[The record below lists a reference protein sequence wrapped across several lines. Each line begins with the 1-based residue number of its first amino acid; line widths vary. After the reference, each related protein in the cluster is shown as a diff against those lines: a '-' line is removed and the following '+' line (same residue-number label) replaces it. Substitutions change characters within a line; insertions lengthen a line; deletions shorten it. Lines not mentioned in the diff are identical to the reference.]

1 MNVFELFAKLGL
13 DSSEFEKGLDNS
25 EKKGSEFGKKLG
37 SVIGTGAKVAG
48 AAIAATGAATVATAK
63 AFVSGVGSVAAYGD
77 EIDKNSQKMNMSA
90 KGYQEWAF
98 ILEHTGTSIEGM
110 KTSMKKLVT
119 SAEEGDEAFQTL
131 GISQEQLK
139 NMSPEETWNATI
151 SALQNVED
159 AGQRTALATKLLGK
173 GAVELAP
180 LFNISAEATEAMRKQ
195 VNDLGGVMSDDA
207 VKAAAGYRDSLKN
220 MNTALSGMKN
230 NMLSSF
236 LPAFST
242 TMDGLSSI
250 FSGSDIDG
258 GLQKVE
264 SGIKSLAD
272 GLVSKAP
279 QLFAIGGSILNA
291 LLSSI
296 TTNLPV
302 LLNAAV
308 PIILELASGIIENA
322 PAILSAVISVIGT
335 IASAL
340 GDPANLENV
349 INSAVA
355 IIMTISNS
363 ISENAETVIPAI
375 VEIIMQMFTALTDE
389 SVLMPLLQAGL
400 SVITSIVQGILKAIP
415 VLIKNLPA
423 LITNIVNFIVNSTPL
438 LIQGAIQLFMG
449 IIQAIPQ
456 IIVELGKN
464 LPSIIK
470 AIVNG
475 LIAGTAQIVG
485 VGSDLIRGLWNGISN
500 MAKWIK
506 EKIQGFG
513 KGILDNLKSFFGIHS
528 PSTVFRDSIGKNLAL
543 GIGEGFSK
551 EMNEVARDMAASA
564 GEITDEV
571 NDALSLDGLTASGTV
586 NMNGYSMM
594 ANGNRLDSAS
604 GSTVSMD
611 GIMDYIDRRLSNMEF
626 TIPVYIGGK
635 KIDQQIINANARNI
649 VVSGGR

>member
-13 DSSEFEKGLDNS
+13 DSSEYDKGLENS

-37 SVIGTGAKVAG
+37 SVVGTGAKVAG
-48 AAIAATGAATVATAK
+48 AAIAATGAATLASAK

-119 SAEEGDEAFQTL
+119 SAEEGNDAFKTL

-151 SALQNVED
+151 SALQKVED

-180 LFNISAEATEAMRKQ
+180 LFNTSAEATEEMRKQ
-195 VNDLGGVMSDDA
+195 VNDLGGVMSDEA
-207 VKAAAGYRDSLKN
+207 VKAAATYKDNLQN
-220 MNTALSGMKN
+220 MNVSLEGMKR
-230 NMLSSF
+230 NMLSDF

-242 TMDGLSSI
+242 TMTGLSSI

-258 GLQKVE
+258 GLAKVE
-264 SGIKSLAD
+264 EGIKSLAD
-272 GLVSKAP
+272 GLVTKAP
-279 QLFAIGGSILNA
+279 QIFAIGGTILNA

-308 PIILELASGIIENA
+308 PIILELANGIIENA
-322 PAILSAVISVIGT
+322 PMILSAVISVIGT
-335 IASAL
+335 IATAL
-340 GDPANLENV
+340 GDPENLSNV
-349 INSAVA
+349 INSAVQ
-355 IIMTISNS
+355 IILTISNA
-363 ISENAETVIPAI
+363 ISENAPTVIPAI
-375 VEIIMQMFTALTDE
+375 VDIIMQMLTALTDE
-389 SVLMPLLQAGL
+389 KVLMPLLQAGL

-423 LITNIVNFIVNSTPL
+423 LITNIVNFIVKSTPMI
-438 LIQGAIQLFMG
+438 IQAAIQLFMG

-464 LPSIIK
+464 LPTIIK
-470 AIVNG
+470 AIVGG
-475 LIAGTAQIVG
+475 LAQGVSQIASVG
-485 VGSDLIRGLWNGISN
+485 ENLIKGLWNGISN

-506 EKIQGFG
+506 DKIQGFG
-513 KGILDNLKSFFGIHS
+513 KGVLNNLKSFFGIHS
-528 PSTVFRDSIGKNLAL
+528 PSTVFRDVIGKNLAL
-543 GIGEGFSK
+543 GIGEGFSD
-551 EMNEVARDMAASA
+551 EMNSVAKDMAESA
-564 GEITDEV
+564 GEITKDV
-571 NDALSLDGLTASGTV
+571 NDALSFDDIGLAVDGATMNDYVSGAKTTETK
-586 NMNGYSMM
+586 
-594 ANGNRLDSAS
+594 S
-604 GSTVSMD
+604 GSSINFEGMTFNIYASEGQDVRELAKQVSKEIQNLISD
-611 GIMDYIDRRLSNMEF
+611 KEK
-626 TIPVYIGGK
+626 VY
-635 KIDQQIINANARNI
+635 A
-649 VVSGGR
+649 

>member
-13 DSSEFEKGLDNS
+13 DSSEYDKGLENS

-37 SVIGTGAKVAG
+37 SVVGTGAKVAG
-48 AAIAATGAATVATAK
+48 AAIAATGAATLASAK

-98 ILEHTGTSIEGM
+98 ILKHTGTSIEGM

-119 SAEEGDEAFQTL
+119 SAEEGNDAFKTL

-180 LFNISAEATEAMRKQ
+180 LFNTSAEATENMRKQ

-207 VKAAAGYRDSLKN
+207 VKAAATYKDNLQN
-220 MNTALSGMKN
+220 MNVSLEGMKR
-230 NMLSSF
+230 NMLSDF

-242 TMDGLSSI
+242 TMTGLSSI
-250 FSGSDIDG
+250 FSGSDING
-258 GLQKVE
+258 GLANIE
-264 SGIKSLAD
+264 EGIKSLAD
-272 GLVSKAP
+272 GIVTKAP
-279 QLFAIGGSILNA
+279 QLFEIGGTILNA

-308 PIILELASGIIENA
+308 PIILELANGIIENA
-322 PAILSAVISVIGT
+322 PMILSAVISVIGT
-335 IASAL
+335 IATAL
-340 GDPANLENV
+340 GDPENLSNV
-349 INSAVA
+349 INSAVQ
-355 IIMTISNS
+355 IILTISNA
-363 ISENAETVIPAI
+363 ISENAPTVIPAI
-375 VEIIMQMFTALTDE
+375 VDIIMQMLTALTDE
-389 SVLMPLLQAGL
+389 KVLMPLLKAGL

-423 LITNIVNFIVNSTPL
+423 LITNIVNFIVKSTPMI
-438 LIQGAIQLFMG
+438 IQAAIQLFMG
-449 IIQAIPQ
+449 IIKAIPQ

-464 LPSIIK
+464 LPTIIK
-470 AIVNG
+470 AIVGG
-475 LIAGTAQIVG
+475 LGQGLKQIASVG
-485 VGSDLIRGLWNGISN
+485 ENLIRGLWNGISN

-506 EKIQGFG
+506 DKIQGFG
-513 KGILDNLKSFFGIHS
+513 KGVLNNLKNFFGIHS
-528 PSTVFRDSIGKNLAL
+528 PSTVFRDVIGKNLAL
-543 GIGEGFSK
+543 GIGEGFSD
-551 EMNEVARDMAASA
+551 EMNSVAKDMAESA
-564 GEITDEV
+564 GEITKDV
-571 NDALSLDGLTASGTV
+571 NDALSFDDIGLAVDGATMNDYASGVKTTETKSNSSI
-586 NMNGYSMM
+586 NMG
-594 ANGNRLDSAS
+594 
-604 GSTVSMD
+604 
-611 GIMDYIDRRLSNMEF
+611 GI
-626 TIPVYIGGK
+626 TIN
-635 KIDQQIINANARNI
+635 INASEGQDVRELAKQ
-649 VVSGGR
+649 VSKEIQNLISDKEKVYA

>member
-13 DSSEFEKGLDNS
+13 DSSEYDKGLENS

-37 SVIGTGAKVAG
+37 SVVGTGAKVAG
-48 AAIAATGAATVATAK
+48 AAIAATGAATLASAK

-119 SAEEGDEAFQTL
+119 SAEEGNDAFKTL

-151 SALQNVED
+151 SALQKVED
-159 AGQRTALATKLLGK
+159 AGQRTTLATKLLGK

-180 LFNISAEATEAMRKQ
+180 LFNTSAEATEEMRKQ

-207 VKAAAGYRDSLKN
+207 VKAAATYKDNLQN
-220 MNTALSGMKN
+220 MNVSLEGMKR
-230 NMLSSF
+230 NMLSDF

-242 TMDGLSSI
+242 TMTGLSSI

-258 GLQKVE
+258 GLAKVE
-264 SGIKSLAD
+264 EGIKSLAD
-272 GLVSKAP
+272 GLVTKAP
-279 QLFAIGGSILNA
+279 QIFAIGGTILNA

-308 PIILELASGIIENA
+308 PIILELANGIIENA
-322 PAILSAVISVIGT
+322 PMILSAVISVIGT
-335 IASAL
+335 IATAL
-340 GDPANLENV
+340 GDPENLSNV
-349 INSAVA
+349 INSAVQ
-355 IIMTISNS
+355 IILTISNA
-363 ISENAETVIPAI
+363 ISENAPTVIPAI
-375 VEIIMQMFTALTDE
+375 VDIIMQMLTALTDE
-389 SVLMPLLQAGL
+389 KVLMPLLQAGL

-423 LITNIVNFIVNSTPL
+423 LITNIVNFIVKSTPMI
-438 LIQGAIQLFMG
+438 IQAAIQLFMG

-464 LPSIIK
+464 LPTIIK
-470 AIVNG
+470 AIVGG
-475 LIAGTAQIVG
+475 LAQGVSQIASVG
-485 VGSDLIRGLWNGISN
+485 ENLIKGLWNGISN

-506 EKIQGFG
+506 DKIQGFG
-513 KGILDNLKSFFGIHS
+513 KGVLNNLKSFFGIHS
-528 PSTVFRDSIGKNLAL
+528 PSTVFRDVIGKNLAL
-543 GIGEGFSK
+543 GIGEGFSE
-551 EMNEVARDMAASA
+551 EMNDVAKEMAASA
-564 GEITDEV
+564 GEITKDV
-571 NDALSLDGLTASGTV
+571 NNALSFDDIGLAVDGATMNDYVSGVKTTETK
-586 NMNGYSMM
+586 
-594 ANGNRLDSAS
+594 S
-604 GSTVSMD
+604 GSSINFEGMTFNIYASEGQDVRELAKQVSKEIQNLISD
-611 GIMDYIDRRLSNMEF
+611 KEK
-626 TIPVYIGGK
+626 VY
-635 KIDQQIINANARNI
+635 A
-649 VVSGGR
+649 

>member
-13 DSSEFEKGLDNS
+13 DSSEYDKGLENS

-37 SVIGTGAKVAG
+37 SVVGTGAKVAG
-48 AAIAATGAATVATAK
+48 AAIAATGAATLASAK

-119 SAEEGDEAFQTL
+119 SAEEGNDAFKTL

-151 SALQNVED
+151 AALQKVED

-180 LFNISAEATEAMRKQ
+180 LFNTSAEATEEMRKQ
-195 VNDLGGVMSDDA
+195 VNDLGGVMSDEA
-207 VKAAAGYRDSLKN
+207 VKAAATYKDNLQN
-220 MNTALSGMKN
+220 MNVSLEGMKR
-230 NMLSSF
+230 NMLSDF

-242 TMDGLSSI
+242 TMTGLSSI
-250 FSGSDIDG
+250 FSGSDING
-258 GLQKVE
+258 GLAKVE
-264 SGIKSLAD
+264 EGIKSLAD

-279 QLFAIGGSILNA
+279 QLFEIGGTILNA

-308 PIILELASGIIENA
+308 PIILELANGIIENA
-322 PAILSAVISVIGT
+322 PMILSAVISVIGT
-335 IASAL
+335 IATAL
-340 GDPANLENV
+340 GDPENLSNV
-349 INSAVA
+349 INSAVQ
-355 IIMTISNS
+355 IILTISNA
-363 ISENAETVIPAI
+363 ISENAPTVIPAI
-375 VEIIMQMFTALTDE
+375 VDIIMQMLTALTDE
-389 SVLMPLLQAGL
+389 KVLMPLLQAGL

-423 LITNIVNFIVNSTPL
+423 LITNIVNFIVKSTPMI
-438 LIQGAIQLFMG
+438 IQAAIQLFMG

-464 LPSIIK
+464 LPTIIK
-470 AIVNG
+470 AIVGG
-475 LIAGTAQIVG
+475 LAQGVSQIASVG
-485 VGSDLIRGLWNGISN
+485 ENLIKGLWNGISN

-506 EKIQGFG
+506 DKIQGFG
-513 KGILDNLKSFFGIHS
+513 KGVLNSLKNFFGIHS
-528 PSTVFRDSIGKNLAL
+528 PSTVFRDVIGKNLAL
-543 GIGEGFSK
+543 GIGEGFSD
-551 EMNEVARDMAASA
+551 EMNSVAKDMAASA
-564 GEITDEV
+564 GEITKDV
-571 NDALSLDGLTASGTV
+571 NDALSFDDIGLAVDGATMNDYASGVKTTETKSNSSI
-586 NMNGYSMM
+586 NMG
-594 ANGNRLDSAS
+594 
-604 GSTVSMD
+604 
-611 GIMDYIDRRLSNMEF
+611 GI
-626 TIPVYIGGK
+626 TIN
-635 KIDQQIINANARNI
+635 INASEGQDVRELAKQ
-649 VVSGGR
+649 VSKEIQNLISDKEKVYA